1 MALVTDM
8 PADTPTTNALASI
21 PDDLLGPAPATIR
34 MSGKDM
40 LVMDKPPEMGE
51 FVKMEVTMRC
61 KNDGRTLLAD
71 GGIEHYRVMT
81 FVAAKVTTEPY
92 KPEAEDTPPPNDD
105 PAMIDEH
112 GNIPDD
118 EPEDDGG
125 HNDHVH
131 VETEPDDDGLNEF
144 DPAFSHNG
152 AND

>member
-1 MALVTDM
+1 MPIIKDM
-8 PADTPTTNALASI
+8 PADIPTTNALASI

-40 LVMDKPPEMGE
+40 LVMDRPPEMGE

-92 KPEAEDTPPPNDD
+92 KPEPEDTPPPNDD
-105 PAMIDEH
+105 PAMFDED

-118 EPEDDGG
+118 GDELEDIA
-125 HNDHVH
+125 
-131 VETEPDDDGLNEF
+131 PDSGLDEF
-144 DPAFSHNG
+144 DPEFSHNG
-152 AND
+152 K

>member
-1 MALVTDM
+1 MSLITQK
-8 PADTPTTNALASI
+8 PAELRPENDLDKIA
-21 PDDLLGPAPATIR
+21 DDLLGPAPATIR

-92 KPEAEDTPPPNDD
+92 KSEPEDVPPPDDD
-105 PAMIDEH
+105 PAMFDRD
-112 GNIPDD
+112 GNIPAD
-118 EPEDDGG
+118 EPED
-125 HNDHVH
+125 
-131 VETEPDDDGLNEF
+131 EPEPSGLDEF
-144 DPAFSHNG
+144 NPAFSHNG
-152 AND
+152 E

>member
-1 MALVTDM
+1 MSLITQK
-8 PADTPTTNALASI
+8 PAELRPENDLDKIA
-21 PDDLLGPAPATIR
+21 DDLLGPAPATIR

-71 GGIEHYRVMT
+71 GGIEHYRVMS

-92 KPEAEDTPPPNDD
+92 KPEPEDAPPPNDD

-118 EPEDDGG
+118 EPED
-125 HNDHVH
+125 
-131 VETEPDDDGLNEF
+131 ETEPDDDGLNEF

-152 AND
+152 Q

>member
-1 MALVTDM
+1 MPIIKDM
-8 PADTPTTNALASI
+8 PADIPTTNALASI

-92 KPEAEDTPPPNDD
+92 KPEPEDAPPPNDD
-105 PAMIDEH
+105 PAMFDEH

-118 EPEDDGG
+118 EPED
-125 HNDHVH
+125 
-131 VETEPDDDGLNEF
+131 ESEPDDDVLNEF

-152 AND
+152 VE

>member
-1 MALVTDM
+1 MSLITQK
-8 PADTPTTNALASI
+8 PAELRPENDLDKIA
-21 PDDLLGPAPATIR
+21 DDLLGPAPATIR

-92 KPEAEDTPPPNDD
+92 KPEPEDAPPPNDD

-112 GNIPDD
+112 GNIPEDEPDD
-118 EPEDDGG
+118 EI
-125 HNDHVH
+125 
-131 VETEPDDDGLNEF
+131 EPDDDGLNEF

-152 AND
+152 AD

>member
-1 MALVTDM
+1 MALITENPGGLPPEENTLRD
-8 PADTPTTNALASI
+8 L

-71 GGIEHYRVMT
+71 GGIEHYRVMS

-92 KPEAEDTPPPNDD
+92 KVEDTTPPPDD
-105 PAMIDEH
+105 DENAPPMF
-112 GNIPDD
+112 GRDGQIPDE
-118 EPEDDGG
+118 EPED
-125 HNDHVH
+125 
-131 VETEPDDDGLNEF
+131 EPDDDGLNEF

-152 AND
+152 VE

>member
-1 MALVTDM
+1 MPIIKDM
-8 PADTPTTNALASI
+8 PADIPTTNALASI

-40 LVMDKPPEMGE
+40 LVMDRPPEMGE

-71 GGIEHYRVMT
+71 GGIEHYRVMS

-92 KPEAEDTPPPNDD
+92 KVEDTPPPPEDD
-105 PAMIDEH
+105 ENAPPMFGRD
-112 GNIPDD
+112 GQIPDD
-118 EPEDDGG
+118 APED
-125 HNDHVH
+125 
-131 VETEPDDDGLNEF
+131 ETEPF

-152 AND
+152 Q

>member
-1 MALVTDM
+1 MPIIKDM
-8 PADTPTTNALASI
+8 PADIPTTNALASI

-71 GGIEHYRVMT
+71 GGIEHYRVMS

-92 KPEAEDTPPPNDD
+92 KPEPEDAPPPNDD
-105 PAMIDEH
+105 PAMIDEN
-112 GNIPDD
+112 GQIPDD
-118 EPEDDGG
+118 A
-125 HNDHVH
+125 
-131 VETEPDDDGLNEF
+131 PDDDAPQDEPADSGLDEF
-144 DPAFSHNG
+144 NPAFSHNG
-152 AND
+152 AK